1 VTRGSIVIVEDDENV
16 AQLLGFMLRREGF
29 EPRLLGD
36 GRAAEEYIATHA
48 PPAAVVL
55 DIMLPYRDG
64 FAVAAAIRAD
74 ERWKGVPIVALT
86 ARSLASDLERAR
98 GLGVCDYVVKPFHPR
113 ALVGRISG
121 LLDPAAP

>member
-29 EPRLLGD
+29 EPQLLGD
-36 GRAAEEYIATHA
+36 GRAAEEYIATHE

-74 ERWKGVPIVALT
+74 ERWKRVPIVALT
-86 ARSLASDLERAR
+86 ARSLPSDLERAR
-98 GLGVCDYVVKPFHPR
+98 GLGVSDYVVKPFHPR

-121 LLDPAAP
+121 LLGPAAP